1 MSVLQL
7 YLFLES
13 TSGLIQ
19 KGLPIRVSL
28 SARVCISSAD
38 TPKSDN
44 LISPNSL
51 IRMFPALISR
61 WIVLRWC
68 KYSNPRSVGCRIE
81 AITFDHNADL
91 VLYTLIAF
99 FTLGRQD
106 LDSTHPPV
114 LSVYRFVDFTVRARS
129 QYTNQIE
136 LFG

>member
-1 MSVLQL
+1 MAVIPSDQMSVLQL

-38 TPKSDN
+38 APKSDN

-81 AITFDHNADL
+81 AICYSVSLVPGDDLSTSLIDPTFQSSYHLHN
-91 VLYTLIAF
+91 TPE
-99 FTLGRQD
+99 TSKCR
-106 LDSTHPPV
+106 
-114 LSVYRFVDFTVRARS
+114 VR
-129 QYTNQIE
+129 
-136 LFG
+136 